1 MQASTK
7 LQTLEAL
14 KPLNCIFVSIIYFF
28 LLAKSTILWRRIKKT
43 EALLRMEPLQYLL
56 NGFQMKQVVANNER
70 GEEKDVQWS
79 CLGWLDG
86 LADLMW
92 GPEEEAGHEN
102 EDVVPLEQ
110 PPSPCCG
117 SCCCCC

>member
-1 MQASTK
+1 M
-7 LQTLEAL
+7 
-14 KPLNCIFVSIIYFF
+14 
-28 LLAKSTILWRRIKKT
+28 
-43 EALLRMEPLQYLL
+43 QYLL
-56 NGFQMKQVVANNER
+56 NGFQMKQIVVNNER
-70 GEEKDVQWS
+70 GEEKNVQWS
-79 CLGWLDG
+79 CLGWIDG

-117 SCCCCC
+117 SCCCCCC